1 MVNEQ
6 RRTQNTVR
14 ATANRFEGVARYLD
28 QPNASHAAHRSLM
41 IWRVVAFMPNEQ
53 TRIIGPI
60 TQRATLHETCD
71 ALAKQGYALVI
82 QRARW
87 DAIATVDPTE
97 TGIADAV
104 ASRRPMP

>member
-6 RRTQNTVR
+6 RRPQHTVR
-14 ATANRFEGVARYLD
+14 ATAGRFDGVARYLD
-28 QPNASHAAHRSLM
+28 QPNASHAAHSSLM
-41 IWRVVAFMPNEQ
+41 IWRVVAFKQNEQ

-60 TQRATLHETCD
+60 VQRTALHDACD
-71 ALAKQGYALVI
+71 ALASQGYSLVI